1 MNPSTE
7 LTLLEQRLALRQRLQ
22 AQRQQIAQ
30 QLSPAQARH
39 SGYPRSMTMRFFT
52 QQPALVARLLAQ
64 AAVVVLGVRYFKSL
78 TTALALAKLLR
89 STRSH

>member
-30 QLSPAQARH
+30 QLSPAQASSVPPRH
-39 SGYPRSMTMRFFT
+39 AT
-52 QQPALVARLLAQ
+52 
-64 AAVVVLGVRYFKSL
+64 AAIR
-78 TTALALAKLLR
+78 AA
-89 STRSH
+89 